1 MNTIALIIGYASL
14 GCCVSLLGYGVWTTW
29 QTRRRTRRVLRFVME
44 QVVAADRALVEQQ
57 DAELRAAVRFADP
70 YRRHALRHAHG
81 KLTEPRVTLY
91 ADSEAEVIAKLLGEQ
106 ERP

>member
-1 MNTIALIIGYASL
+1 MNTIALIIVYASL
-14 GCCVSLLGYGVWTTW
+14 GCCVSLEISLLGYGVWTTW

-44 QVVAADRALVEQQ
+44 QIAAYEAGRAHANERGYIT
-57 DAELRAAVRFADP
+57 ESRF
-70 YRRHALRHAHG
+70 
-81 KLTEPRVTLY
+81 VLY